1 MASSYDKIRSS
12 TLFLLQFT
20 YRAAKMSRPDVA
32 NVAQNNGSSNLLAD
46 SIKVDEFE
54 IQVGNSIEFTKNTA
68 MFTNCVSS

>member
-20 YRAAKMSRPDVA
+20 YIAAKMSRPDVA

-46 SIKVDEFE
+46 SIKVGEFE
-54 IQVGNSIEFTKNTA
+54 IQVEFTKNTA